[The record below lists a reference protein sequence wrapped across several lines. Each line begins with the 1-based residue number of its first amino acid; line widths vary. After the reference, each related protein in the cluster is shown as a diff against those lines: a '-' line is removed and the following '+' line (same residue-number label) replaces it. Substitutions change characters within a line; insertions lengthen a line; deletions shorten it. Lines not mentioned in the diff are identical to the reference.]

1 MFCWVIL
8 VSRWIL
14 TTQTS
19 YIKRER
25 EREKKEH
32 EKRKPKALKHLT
44 LCMNKRSLQKLF
56 EFLANYCS
64 LLVRKK
70 NMALVINFL
79 FQIWEVFL
87 DLLKFYKV
95 FLIVTLAIFWEN
107 RMALLNLPE
116 ALFPM
121 RSVKNKV
128 GIIILKA

>member
-1 MFCWVIL
+1 MYEQAKSTKTF
-8 VSRWIL
+8 WIL
-14 TTQTS
+14 GQ
-19 YIKRER
+19 
-25 EREKKEH
+25 
-32 EKRKPKALKHLT
+32 L
-44 LCMNKRSLQKLF
+44 LF
-56 EFLANYCS
+56 ASCK
-64 LLVRKK
+64 KK

-79 FQIWEVFL
+79 FQIWDVFL